1 MKKMKLTVI
10 VTGLILFAG
19 LATTAKAQSDNHL
32 VNVEVQAI
40 NEIAIAA
47 DVTLQITTATAGSD
61 PTDATDNTSY
71 AITTNDAGGTTR
83 ITAATS
89 VDPATLGDGPA
100 GVDIQV
106 NATAPTGGLGAG
118 NISLGTVAANVVTSI
133 DPVSEGTLTL
143 AYTLSAT
150 AETGQLASTAVT
162 VTYTIVN

>member
-1 MKKMKLTVI
+1 MKKMKFHGLAA
-10 VTGLILFAG
+10 GLILLAG

-71 AITTNDAGGTTR
+71 AITTNDAGGTTK
-83 ITAATS
+83 ITASTS
-89 VDPATLGDGPA
+89 VDPATLGTGSG

-106 NATAPTGGLGAG
+106 NATAPTGGAGAG
-118 NISLGTVAANVVTSI
+118 NVSLGTTAVDVVTSI